1 VNIAGFSFLP
11 LASKYRPPPELVSFL
26 QSGSPPVYIGFGS
39 IVVDDPQML
48 AATIIDA
55 TRIAGVRALVSRGW
69 SDLGEM
75 MATPP
80 NVFMLGDCPHD
91 WLFKHVSC
99 VVHHGGA
106 GTTAAGI
113 AAGKPSVVVP
123 FFGDQPFWGD
133 MVAQA
138 GAGPQPIPYNLLTSA
153 NLAAAI
159 TDALAP
165 TILENARSLSNKISA
180 EQGSETAAR
189 SFLGQLPLRSIRC
202 SLTPR
207 RSAVWR
213 YEQGEVK
220 ISAFAAI
227 TLKREGLI
235 RLNDLELSVHGL

>member
-1 VNIAGFSFLP
+1 
-11 LASKYRPPPELVSFL
+11 
-26 QSGSPPVYIGFGS
+26 VYIGFGS

-235 RLNDLELSVHGL
+235 RLNDLELSVYGL